1 MKFFLFSKISFE
13 IPDPIALIECYCY
26 QNDFYAKYDLLLE
39 HRDRKIEDV
48 NKIGARIKKE
58 VLSEC
63 KKITERTKNLSIFK
77 YVLDDFLD
85 LIEKERAEQIKELN
99 ESVIQK
105 LLKINGIGLSTT
117 TKILHTLYP
126 KIVPM
131 IDNSLQNKYREK
143 INNVW
148 TKKRAD
154 EIFIDFYNNLK
165 IESNRRN
172 LNYIFNEVS
181 KNNLKN
187 LSRIRIFDILWWSYL
202 KAVKQG
208 DGSLFDI
215 TLWYYKLSVGGFIC
229 QE

>member
-1 MKFFLFSKISFE
+1 MEFLLFSKISFE

-26 QNDFYAKYDLLLE
+26 QNDFYTKYDLLE
-39 HRDRKIEDV
+39 DRKIEDV

-58 VLSEC
+58 VLLEC
-63 KKITERTKNLSIFK
+63 KIITERTKSVNIFE
-77 YVLDDFLD
+77 YSLVQFLD
-85 LIEKERAEQIKELN
+85 LEEKKRNKHIIELN
-99 ESVIQK
+99 DFVIQK

-126 KIVPM
+126 KIIPM
-131 IDNSLQNKYREK
+131 IDNPLQNKYREK

-148 TKKRAD
+148 TEERAD

-165 IESNRRN
+165 MGSNREK
-172 LNYIFNEVS
+172 LNHIFKEVS

-202 KAVKQG
+202 KAE
-208 DGSLFDI
+208 
-215 TLWYYKLSVGGFIC
+215 KLREEKGINWDTIRY
-229 QE
+229 

>member
-1 MKFFLFSKISFE
+1 MSFE

-63 KKITERTKNLSIFK
+63 KIITKRTKSVNIFEYNLEQ
-77 YVLDDFLD
+77 FLD
-85 LIEKERAEQIKELN
+85 LEEKNRNEQIKELN
-99 ESVIQK
+99 DFIIQK

-126 KIVPM
+126 KIIPM
-131 IDNSLQNKYREK
+131 IDSLLQKKYHEE
-143 INNVW
+143 INNAW
-148 TKKRAD
+148 AQKRAD

-165 IESNRRN
+165 MGSNREN
-172 LNYIFNEVS
+172 LNYIFKEVS

-187 LSRIRIFDILWWSYL
+187 LSKIRIFDILWWSYL
-202 KAVKQG
+202 KAERLCEDKG
-208 DGSLFDI
+208 INWNSI
-215 TLWYYKLSVGGFIC
+215 KC
-229 QE
+229 